1 MADSLLRQRA
11 TVHTSC
17 WSWCLAASLC
27 SGLKEQR
34 LARLI
39 SLHSATSNCT
49 GVLVSPIQSESCVTQ
64 VGSPV
69 VCSSY
74 NIFCSKWYCSHRG
87 QATSCTVPLPPQETN
102 KKETQKAAQAVS
114 TEVLISLC
122 FLSLPPAPPIL
133 RVPAKQSGLAPK
145 HNYENG
151 PLGCFF

>member
-1 MADSLLRQRA
+1 MCAFMYYTRGLDDRLIGSILSPVCWIHLASLLKKEEGRGEQMADSLPLRQRA

-39 SLHSATSNCT
+39 SLNSATSNCT

-74 NIFCSKWYCSHRG
+74 NIFLLKM
-87 QATSCTVPLPPQETN
+87 
-102 KKETQKAAQAVS
+102 
-114 TEVLISLC
+114 VL
-122 FLSLPPAPPIL
+122 
-133 RVPAKQSGLAPK
+133 
-145 HNYENG
+145 
-151 PLGCFF
+151 